1 MMKNLPAFWALV
13 LLVFVPNLHA
23 GSARL
28 SFWNPDYETEVFVA
42 PAPSDAAVREKAFAE
57 RNSPENTIRLAKEFF
72 AQIDLSKIPAL
83 PKTSALDPMG
93 RGEKHPDFQ
102 GRKITPQP
110 TIAELVHQEKW
121 AEALDA
127 YRDFFFT
134 RLISPPPGFEFR
146 PISPEESYFIQ
157 FLHQP
162 EELKNVG
169 VARFP
174 MVDENGK
181 NAVVRI
187 DMGPPG
193 RVNWLWQPK
202 GFVPQDSLIFPDPQ
216 SFVADSSKR
225 VVFHKALLAE
235 AVRTNNP
242 AWTLKWCEFFD
253 DRAMNLSRDL
263 ESAGLPAGELNPLEP
278 RARVFNNLMWMAQR
292 DPSMASDFPST
303 TLARILMDTFEVFP
317 AMLRTVRA
325 ASNNRSIEQYL
336 NPIQAFAVS
345 LPEFKGSPYLL
356 REVRRVIEAYPTV
369 TMMPDGSD
377 IENAEGYNHCYLR
390 SVHHML
396 DVFKRQPGSL
406 PWMGLDWRLELK
418 DNLAMRTGYLIRRKG
433 NLGMEWYPNHMNP
446 TRMAGYYAG
455 PSPQFAE
462 YTAETLNDPVLK
474 KIRTTLWEDGASGT
488 PDFTSEF
495 WPYSGRMV
503 IREGWG
509 KNDQHLHMDS
519 GRPYNTHGWKHT
531 NDIQLFAFGQALL
544 SLHSDT
550 YGYDRSGHAGDL
562 WPWVLEFQEKTR
574 AKYNNP
580 DMRGLFQW
588 EFTPLFVDG
597 LPQMGHEAFEKQPLE
612 YRSRQNGVFGKN
624 NSNMAYQT
632 PIKSRWHESERFNI
646 AEGHFNGTF
655 AAVDGSRLV
664 EGVTHDRQLVFLRG
678 IGLWI
683 VVDRVD
689 SANSHTYK
697 LDWKPA
703 QPFERD
709 SIKWEGFR
717 SHQVTGSDSDKSVK
731 TSNPNTPNISIFMH
745 SPAELKVSQ
754 FGAEFEGQGPQMV
767 VSALFPRKTIKDELK
782 SIETLP
788 GEKGVSG
795 FQAVTPDGTIILC
808 QACADPAQGGA
819 LTAGSLTAVGE
830 ALIFVTRPDGTRYGV
845 ALGCQK
851 LTLDGATQKLPS
863 ADFEFSLGN
872 KKLTALQPIRRPM
885 DRVEILPEADRFVD
899 SLEITM
905 RHNEPDTEIRYT
917 LDGSQ
922 PSLDSPAY
930 EKPVVLKATTTVK
943 AAAFRKGLKKMSQT
957 SSGTEVSAP
966 LRVQY
971 IKTPPLQP
979 IAEKSLQPGLH
990 YTYHEGGASL
1000 AGQMTRVPPA
1010 SQSGV
1015 VQSPLELPYRSSNK
1029 SFAYDTTGFLKI
1041 PQDGVYTFHAPWEL
1055 ITPVRDAG
1063 FDLRLWLGG
1072 EEWYP
1077 ATRWHNFGGWSVPL
1091 KKGLYP
1097 LRMFYVDQR
1106 GSNMWV
1112 SSGGQAVWRGDKP
1125 ELLVSG
1131 PGLTK
1136 QPIPADWLWH

>member
-1 MMKNLPAFWALV
+1 MTYRLFVFFAAASAALIPG
-13 LLVFVPNLHA
+13 LQA

-28 SFWNPDYETEVFVA
+28 GFWNPDYETEVFVA
-42 PAPSDAAVREKAFAE
+42 PAPANAAEREKAFAE
-57 RNSPENTIRLAKEFF
+57 RNSPGNTARLAKEFF
-72 AQIDLSKIPAL
+72 AQIDLSKIPSP

-93 RGEKHPDFQ
+93 RDEKHPGFQ
-102 GRKITPQP
+102 GRKTAPPP
-110 TIAELVHQEKW
+110 TIAELVQQEKW

-127 YRDFFFT
+127 YRDFFFA
-134 RLISPPPGFEFR
+134 RLASPPPGFEFR
-146 PISPEESYFIQ
+146 PVSPQESYFIQ

-162 EELKNVG
+162 DELKNSG

-174 MVDENGK
+174 MVDAQGK

-193 RVNWLWQPK
+193 RVNWLWQPE
-202 GFVPQDSLIFPDPQ
+202 GFVPQDTLIFPDPDT
-216 SFVADSSKR
+216 FLAECSKR

-235 AVRTNNP
+235 AVRTGDL
-242 AWTLKWCEFFD
+242 AWARKWCEYFD
-253 DRAMNLSRDL
+253 DRAMNFSRDL
-263 ESAGLPAGELNPLEP
+263 EAAGLSAGELNPLEP
-278 RARVFNNLMWMAQR
+278 RARVLNNLMWMAQR
-292 DPSMASDFPST
+292 DPSLARDFPST
-303 TLARILMDTFEVFP
+303 TLARILMDTFDVFP

-336 NPIQAFAVS
+336 NPLQAFAVS
-345 LPEFKGSPYLL
+345 LPEFKGSPYYL
-356 REVRRVIEAYPTV
+356 REVRRAIEAYPTV

-406 PWMGLDWRLELK
+406 PWMGLDWSLELK

-433 NLGMEWYPNHMNP
+433 NLGMEWYPNHMNRA
-446 TRMAGYYAG
+446 RMAGYYAG

-462 YTAETLNDPVLK
+462 YTPEALNDPVLK

-495 WPYSGRMV
+495 WPYSGQMV
-503 IREGWG
+503 LREGWG
-509 KNDQHLHMDS
+509 KDDQHLHMDS

-562 WPWVLEFQEKTR
+562 WPWVREFQDKTR

-597 LPQMGHEAFEKQPLE
+597 LPQMGHEAFDKQPLE

-632 PIKSRWHESERFNI
+632 PLKSRWHESGRFNI
-646 AEGHFNGTF
+646 AEGEFNGTF

-664 EGVTHDRQLVFLRG
+664 EGVTHGRQLVFLRG
-678 IGLWI
+678 VGLWI
-683 VVDRVD
+683 VVDRV
-689 SANSHTYK
+689 NSTENHSYK

-703 QPFERD
+703 QPFEREGV
-709 SIKWEGFR
+709 KWEGFR
-717 SHQVTGSDSDKSVK
+717 SHQVTGNDADKSVK
-731 TSNPNTPNISIFMH
+731 TSNPNTPNISIYMH
-745 SPAELKVSQ
+745 SPAELKTYQ
-754 FGAEFEGQGPQMV
+754 FGAEFAGKGPQVV
-767 VSALFPRKTIKDELK
+767 VSALFPRKTIQDELT
-782 SIETLP
+782 SIETLR
-788 GEKGVSG
+788 GGDGVSG
-795 FQAVTPDGTIILC
+795 FQAVTPDGTAIIC
-808 QACADPAQGGA
+808 QAAADPVKSGA
-819 LTAGSLTAVGE
+819 LAAGPLTAFGE
-830 ALIFVTRPDGTRYGV
+830 ALVLVTRTDGTRYGV

-851 LTLDGATQKLPS
+851 ISLDGAKMELPG
-863 ADFEFSLGN
+863 ADFEFSLENG
-872 KKLTALQPIRRPM
+872 KLAAFQPVLRPM

-899 SLEITM
+899 ALEVTM
-905 RHNEPDTEIRYT
+905 RHNEPNTEIRYT
-917 LDGSQ
+917 LDGSR
-922 PSLDSPAY
+922 PNLDSPVY
-930 EKPVVLKATTTVK
+930 EKPVLLKSTTTVM
-943 AAAFRKGLKKMSQT
+943 ASAFRKDLDKMSQT

-966 LRVQY
+966 LRAHY
-971 IKTPPLQP
+971 IKAPPLQP
-979 IAEKSLQPGLH
+979 VAEAPVQPGLA
-990 YTYHEGGASL
+990 YTYHEGDASL
-1000 AGQMTRVPPA
+1000 GGQMTRVPPA
-1010 SQSGV
+1010 TKSGAAKV
-1015 VQSPLELPYRSSNK
+1015 PLDLAHRSPGG
-1029 SFAYDTTGFLKI
+1029 SFAYDYSGFLKI
-1041 PQDGVYTFHAPWEL
+1041 PHDGIYTFHAPQEL

-1097 LRMFYVDQR
+1097 LRIFYVDQR
-1106 GSNMWV
+1106 GGNMWV
-1112 SSGGQAVWRGDKP
+1112 SGGGQAVWRGDKP
-1125 ELLVSG
+1125 ELLISG
-1131 PGLTK
+1131 PGLSK
-1136 QPIPADWLWH
+1136 QPIPADWISH